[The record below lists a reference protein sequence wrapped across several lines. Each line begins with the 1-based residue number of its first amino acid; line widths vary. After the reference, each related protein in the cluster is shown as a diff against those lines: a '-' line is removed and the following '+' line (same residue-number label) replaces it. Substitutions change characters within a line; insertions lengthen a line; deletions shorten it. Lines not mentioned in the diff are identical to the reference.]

1 METLLTRACWLSVLL
16 NGDFINPSMLVEVLL
31 NVLLNGDFIS
41 PSMLVERSP

>member
-16 NGDFINPSMLVEVLL
+16 NGDFISPSMLVE
-31 NVLLNGDFIS
+31 VLLNGDFIS